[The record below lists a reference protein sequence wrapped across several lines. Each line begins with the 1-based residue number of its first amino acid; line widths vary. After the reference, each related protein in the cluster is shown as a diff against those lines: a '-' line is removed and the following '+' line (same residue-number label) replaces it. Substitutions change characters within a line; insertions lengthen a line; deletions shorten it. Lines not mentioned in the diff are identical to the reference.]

1 MKPRFQADNDLRSA
15 IRTGVLR
22 REPSIDF
29 QSARSA
35 RLDGLPDLEVLGLAA
50 QQGRILISHDE
61 NSMPGYFRDFL
72 ASGNHSP
79 GIIIVPQDRPIG
91 PVIESIPLLWIASEM
106 DEWKGRLVWLPL

>member
-29 QSARSA
+29 RSA
-35 RLDGLPDLEVLGLAA
+35 SAAGLDGVPDLEVLRLTAH
-50 QQGRILISHDE
+50 QGRILVTHDE

-72 ASGNHSP
+72 ASGNPSP
-79 GIIIVPQDRPIG
+79 GLLIVPQDMPIG
-91 PVIESIPLLWIASEM
+91 PVIESLL
-106 DEWKGRLVWLPL
+106 LLLF